1 MEASPPPIF
10 ITNSNNMYARVLSF
24 YISRTKMRSLFVTL
38 QNTRHLQASRVIVE
52 SHLHLVLSLW
62 SLDILGN
69 NRSPLMLYS
78 IIIVIFWNFQQWKTS
93 HHVIELELYNNLSM
107 RAVTK
112 TPLWHMTHVFTSI
125 EHYNTLISISTVFIK
140 CQILKLH

>member
-1 MEASPPPIF
+1 
-10 ITNSNNMYARVLSF
+10 MYARVLSF

-112 TPLWHMTHVFTSI
+112 TPLWHMTRLYKHRTLQYSNFYFHCFYQMS
-125 EHYNTLISISTVFIK
+125 NT
-140 CQILKLH
+140 QITLEVNSK